1 MGARRASEGERDFV
15 AFNANGDLILR
26 AGEREANPLLA
37 CQQRTRWQF
46 LKDRRQLV
54 RGEVSIA
61 IVALRRGLP
70 GWNKRH
76 CSRAFA
82 ADLLQQRGIIA
93 RADPE
98 ISGD

>member
-15 AFNANGDLILR
+15 AFNAHGNFILR

-46 LKDRRQLV
+46 LKDRGQLV
-54 RGEVSIA
+54 RGEGSIA

-70 GWNKRH
+70 GGNKRH
-76 CSRAFA
+76 RSSAFST
-82 ADLLQQRGIIA
+82 DLLQQREIVA
-93 RADPE
+93 RADAE
-98 ISGD
+98 IA